1 MDIKPTVLPLRAV
14 NRVLGVAP
22 PVVPAKFNNHPKMNS
37 SDEQLLNPRSSSAS
51 FDRSSVDR
59 PYRDQLAPG
68 STGLG
73 PDWGPSGSS
82 TMESRDP
89 PRTITGTRD
98 GGRCPT
104 DGDQGQAS
112 AAMTSEEDSD
122 QTTTVKDAE
131 MSYPMDRGTD
141 DYPLTQSV
149 QRHSRTMIR
158 SEPDSTDSDPEVTF
172 KDKRYLTG
180 KNSKEIKDLREKLC
194 ELQRE
199 YRGERGLLS
208 TEQLR
213 QLQHSPTNVVD
224 PLTMD
229 TTNEKEYL
237 KRAINKLIQKID
249 EVKVVKKTRNSKERK
264 VIEETPSPPQLEPEM
279 TSNMAEPRRSQRTMD
294 DAAESSLESGEV
306 YSSPDESKVRDT
318 SRVSRYQP
326 TAVDYIRAQSPLMPR
341 LGGEWEYMKN
351 ENDRLRH
358 ELWQLRAVRE
368 ENKKLRGLEYEV
380 QMLRTENKV
389 EKQENERLRG
399 LEYEVQMFKHEVQML
414 KIENERQ
421 KEAALRRE
429 KSLLEHEA
437 EMIKRMDKMDQRLQ
451 DVLDALKHKTDKP
464 RASIEL
470 SQGADVTTSQ
480 DERLTRRIIN
490 EVSQDSAAERRPTLS
505 SSGLSSSMSVCLGSS
520 TSYQQGSDHEL
531 RRLLDTSGEG
541 TQDEV
546 GIRRTPP
553 RDKDQERRSQ
563 SKSRD
568 MSESRLECRSKEI
581 QKPSERKQYQNKN
594 DDQRTSPT
602 NRSDRTERKQYQKE
616 YDDQQATPSKR
627 RKSALKSATSDS
639 DNSSGDDHRLEKK
652 KESKTIRFSDQMS
665 ESGNESKREQGT
677 PKKKYRKRRCET
689 VYDTE
694 ESDVEVISTK
704 RGYLKPQLYDG
715 TTPLDV
721 FLCQF
726 DNCCQHNEWR
736 IQERLAHLKGA
747 LTGNAAQILLGDQGK
762 ELDYSDLREE
772 LQKCF
777 GVEGHQ
783 TQYRMQLKLR
793 RRQPN
798 ESLRTLYQ
806 DIRKLFMLAYP
817 GPKSDLKEEIAIG
830 TFIDSLDDPD
840 LERRV
845 KDRFPKTLSDTL
857 TIALSLEAN
866 NSRGRREGDIRQERP
881 KQYRTDLEAR
891 AVAQSKESP
900 DEKMDWI
907 MREMQ
912 RMNDRYEQKEKESVN
927 DRLGHWALES
937 RSPPGGNSNQSR
949 RSPEWRR
956 GNGNTSMFNNHNQ
969 EFVRTVQSVPI
980 PPMNQPIPLTSTPMM
995 TYPVPL
1001 MMNPYPLPPPV
1012 QEINPAL
1019 NPPVAGRICKICHST
1034 EHFMS
1039 YCPQAICGGC
1049 HQKGHIKQRCPFG
1062 KPSVMSPSTY

>member
-1 MDIKPTVLPLRAV
+1 
-14 NRVLGVAP
+14 
-22 PVVPAKFNNHPKMNS
+22 MNP
-37 SDEQLLNPRSSSAS
+37 SDEQLVSPRPSSAF
-51 FDRSSVDR
+51 FDRSSADR

-82 TMESRDP
+82 TTESRDP

-98 GGRCPT
+98 GGIGKPARCPT

-131 MSYPMDRGTD
+131 MIYPMDRGTD

-172 KDKRYLTG
+172 KNKQYLTG

-194 ELQRE
+194 GLQRE
-199 YRGERGLLS
+199 YRRERGLLS

-249 EVKVVKKTRNSKERK
+249 EVKAVKKTRSSKEKK

-279 TSNMAEPRRSQRTMD
+279 TSNMVEPRRSQRTMD

-306 YSSPDESKVRDT
+306 YSSPDESEVRDT

-351 ENDRLRH
+351 EVDRLRH
-358 ELWQLRAVRE
+358 EFWKLRTVK
-368 ENKKLRGLEYEV
+368 ENLRGLEHEV

-389 EKQENERLRG
+389 EKQENKRLRG

-437 EMIKRMDKMDQRLQ
+437 EMIKRMDKTDRRLQ

-464 RASIEL
+464 KASIEL

-490 EVSQDSAAERRPTLS
+490 EASQDSAAERGPTLS
-505 SSGLSSSMSVCLGSS
+505 PSGLSSSLSVCLGSS

-541 TQDEV
+541 TRDEV

-553 RDKDQERRSQ
+553 RDKDQGRGSRGM
-563 SKSRD
+563 SRD
-568 MSESRLECRSKEI
+568 DSESRLECRSKEI
-581 QKPSERKQYQNKN
+581 QKLSERKEYQNKN

-602 NRSDRTERKQYQKE
+602 NRSDRTERKQCQKE
-616 YDDQQATPSKR
+616 YDDPRTTPPKR
-627 RKSALKSATSDS
+627 SKSALKSTTSNS
-639 DNSSGDDHRLEKK
+639 DDSSGDDHRPQLK

-665 ESGNESKREQGT
+665 ESGNESKREHST
-677 PKKKYRKRRCET
+677 PKKRYRKRRCET

-694 ESDVEVISTK
+694 ESDVEVTPTK
-704 RGYLKPQLYDG
+704 RGYLKVTSYDG

-726 DNCCQHNEWR
+726 DNCCQYNKWR
-736 IQERLAHLKGA
+736 TQEKLAHLKGA

-783 TQYRMQLKLR
+783 TQYRVQLKSR

-891 AVAQSKESP
+891 AVAQSEESP
-900 DEKMDWI
+900 VEKMNR
-907 MREMQ
+907 MEKELQ
-912 RMNDRYEQKEKESVN
+912 RMNDRFEQKEKESMI
-927 DRLGHWALES
+927 DRVRALEN
-937 RSPPGGNSNQSR
+937 RSSPGGNSNNGR

-956 GNGNTSMFNNHNQ
+956 GNGNTSMFNNNNQ

-995 TYPVPL
+995 TYPGPM

-1012 QEINPAL
+1012 QEINPA
-1019 NPPVAGRICKICHST
+1019 PSPSVAGRICKICHST

-1049 HQKGHIKQRCPFG
+1049 HQKGHIKQRCPVG
-1062 KPSVMSPSTY
+1062 NPSVISLPTY

>member
-1 MDIKPTVLPLRAV
+1 
-14 NRVLGVAP
+14 
-22 PVVPAKFNNHPKMNS
+22 MNP
-37 SDEQLLNPRSSSAS
+37 SDEQLLSPRSSSAS
-51 FDRSSVDR
+51 FDRRSVDR
-59 PYRDQLAPG
+59 PCSDQLAPG

-89 PRTITGTRD
+89 PRTTTGTRSGVD
-98 GGRCPT
+98 GKPARCPT

-112 AAMTSEEDSD
+112 AAMTSGEDSD
-122 QTTTVKDAE
+122 EAGCTSDYITTVKDVRK
-131 MSYPMDRGTD
+131 Y
-141 DYPLTQSV
+141 DYPLTQSEH
-149 QRHSRTMIR
+149 QHSRMLIR
-158 SEPDSTDSDPEVTF
+158 SEPDSNDSDPEVTF
-172 KDKRYLTG
+172 KKKQYSTG
-180 KNSKEIKDLREKLC
+180 KKSKEILYLREKLC
-194 ELQRE
+194 ELQQQ
-199 YRGERGLLS
+199 YRSDRGLLS
-208 TEQLR
+208 NEQLR

-224 PLTMD
+224 PLMID
-229 TTNEKEYL
+229 TAVEKEYVS
-237 KRAINKLIQKID
+237 RAIGKLIQKID
-249 EVKVVKKTRNSKERK
+249 DVTAVRKKRSSKRMKEAGG
-264 VIEETPSPPQLEPEM
+264 TPSPPHLEPEV
-279 TSNMAEPRRSQRTMD
+279 TLNTYKSRRSQRTTD

-368 ENKKLRGLEYEV
+368 ENKKLRGSEFQVHL
-380 QMLRTENKV
+380 LKI
-389 EKQENERLRG
+389 ENEEQKEKNKGLRG
-399 LEYEVQMFKHEVQML
+399 LEYEVQML

-421 KEAALRRE
+421 KEAASMRE
-429 KSLLEHEA
+429 KRFLQHEA
-437 EMIKRMDKMDQRLQ
+437 EMKKRMDKMNQRLQ

-464 RASIEL
+464 RAAVEL
-470 SQGADVTTSQ
+470 SQGADVTASQ
-480 DERLTRRIIN
+480 QERLTREIIN
-490 EVSQDSAAERRPTLS
+490 ETSQSDAAERRPTPS
-505 SSGLSSSMSVCLGSS
+505 PSGLSSSLSVCLGSS

-531 RRLLDTSGEG
+531 RRLLDTSGEE
-541 TQDEV
+541 TRDEV
-546 GIRRTPP
+546 STRRTSS
-553 RDKDQERRSQ
+553 RDKDQGRGSRGM
-563 SKSRD
+563 SRD
-568 MSESRLECRSKEI
+568 DSESRLECRSKEI
-581 QKPSERKQYQNKN
+581 QKPSERNECQNKS

-602 NRSDRTERKQYQKE
+602 NRSDRTERKQYQKD
-616 YDDQQATPSKR
+616 YDDQQTTPSKK
-627 RKSALKSATSDS
+627 RKSALKNTTPDS

-665 ESGNESKREQGT
+665 ESGNESKREHST

-694 ESDVEVISTK
+694 ESDVEVTSTK
-704 RGYLKPQLYDG
+704 RGYLKVTSYDG
-715 TTPLDV
+715 TTSLEV
-721 FLCQF
+721 FLSQF
-726 DNCCQHNEWR
+726 DNCCQYNKWR
-736 IQERLAHLKGA
+736 AYERLAQLKGA
-747 LTGNAAQILLGDQGK
+747 LTGNAAQILLGDQGEK
-762 ELDYSDLREE
+762 LDYSDLREE

-777 GVEGHQ
+777 GAEGHQ
-783 TQYRMQLKLR
+783 IQYRVQLKSR

-817 GPKSDLKEEIAIG
+817 GPKSDLKEGIAIG

-866 NSRGRREGDIRQERP
+866 NSRGRRESDTKRDRP

-891 AVAQSKESP
+891 AVAQSEESP

-912 RMNDRYEQKEKESVN
+912 RINDRFEQKEKESMN
-927 DRLGHWALES
+927 DRLRALEN
-937 RSPPGGNSNQSR
+937 RSPPGGNSNNGR

-956 GNGNTSMFNNHNQ
+956 GNGNTSMFNNNNQ

-1001 MMNPYPLPPPV
+1001 MMNCYPSSPPV
-1012 QEINPAL
+1012 QGINPAL
-1019 NPPVAGRICKICHST
+1019 NPSVAGRICKICHST

-1039 YCPQAICGGC
+1039 YCPHAICGGC
-1049 HQKGHIKQRCPFG
+1049 HQKGHIKQKCPVG
-1062 KPSVMSPSTY
+1062 NPSMMSPSTY